1 MIEEDI
7 QSSEQVKMELIY
19 QREELEQYSESLK
32 NESIDLQLISSIS
45 ENNRINPDDEEAWGK
60 LVIQL
65 LEAKQRHLL
74 LDLIRELHQYI
85 LGLSSNTTENSV
97 MQSEELEDLS
107 SLIEKETLSVE
118 EAVELISE
126 VA

>member
-1 MIEEDI
+1 MIKEDI

-65 LEAKQRHLL
+65 L
-74 LDLIRELHQYI
+74 
-85 LGLSSNTTENSV
+85 
-97 MQSEELEDLS
+97 
-107 SLIEKETLSVE
+107 
-118 EAVELISE
+118 
-126 VA
+126 

>member
-45 ENNRINPDDEEAWGK
+45 ENN
-60 LVIQL
+60 
-65 LEAKQRHLL
+65 
-74 LDLIRELHQYI
+74 
-85 LGLSSNTTENSV
+85 
-97 MQSEELEDLS
+97 
-107 SLIEKETLSVE
+107 
-118 EAVELISE
+118 
-126 VA
+126 